1 MSKPIFVLNGPNLN
15 LLGVREPAIYGSAT
29 LADIEKAAQ
38 AKAAAAGFAIDFRQT
53 NHEGVLIDWIHEA
66 RESASAVVINAGGL
80 THSSIALLDALKTLT
95 TPAIEVHLSNPQSR
109 EGFRHQSFVSLGVA
123 GSIAG
128 FGILSYELGVE
139 AAAQLALRRAAIN
152 PRS

>member
-29 LADIEKAAQ
+29 LADAEKAAR
-38 AKAAAAGFAIDFRQT
+38 AKTAAVGFAIDFRQT

-80 THSSIALLDALKTLT
+80 THTSIALLDALKTLT
-95 TPAIEVHLSNPQSR
+95 IPAIEVHLSNPQSR
-109 EGFRHQSFVSLGVA
+109 EEFRHQSFVSLGVA

>member
-1 MSKPIFVLNGPNLN
+1 MSKTIFVLNGPNLN

-29 LADIEKAAQ
+29 LSDVEKAAQ
-38 AKAAAAGFAIDFRQT
+38 AKAATLGFSVDFRQS

-66 RESASAVVINAGGL
+66 RESAAAVVINAGGL
-80 THSSIALLDALKTLT
+80 THTSVALLDALKTLT
-95 TPAIEVHLSNPQSR
+95 IPAIEVHLSNPQSR
-109 EGFRHQSFVSLGVA
+109 EEFRHHSFVSLGVS

-139 AAAQLALRRAAIN
+139 AAAQLALRNAANN